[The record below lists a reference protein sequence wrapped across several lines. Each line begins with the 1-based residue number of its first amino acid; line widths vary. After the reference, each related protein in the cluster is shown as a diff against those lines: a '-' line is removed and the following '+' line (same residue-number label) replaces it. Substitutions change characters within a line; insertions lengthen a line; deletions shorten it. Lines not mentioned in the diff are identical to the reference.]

1 MESYDLAVFGNGFD
15 LHFGCKTRYIDFY
28 KIIYIVRKKSNYDYF
43 EDKIFNDLENARY
56 LNLKNIKPT
65 TKKLFDLFN
74 LVSKQNFFVDYFV
87 SYNENFEEWNNFEEE
102 LKNILK
108 MFNQFFLDIKEE
120 NYHVYTSDTMVF
132 INLNELKNSTKYI
145 FLFICSNENKY
156 YTYDKKSNNLFFKRA
171 FEKGNK
177 YFIKEKIKKY
187 INEIPNFL
195 LSELKQFESMFNEY
209 LNVIESQVK
218 YNDLNFLFKNLITY
232 NYTFLGENIFCRPTY
247 HIHGKIKKTK
257 KTDIIFGIDSS
268 DDLIP
273 SLKIFTKLNRR
284 VANNTDIKKIDPL
297 VETAK
302 SIVIFGHS
310 LDLADKDSLSFIL
323 KNVMELDM
331 LTIYYFNGN
340 QNEKEIL
347 ANNLS
352 EIIGK
357 DNFFNLS
364 TSNVLHFVPIPNN
377 EIVRELIKS

>member
-28 KIIYIVRKKSNYDYF
+28 KIIYMVRKKSNYDYF
-43 EDKIFNDLENARY
+43 EDKIFNDLENTRH
-56 LNLKNIKPT
+56 LKLENIKPT
-65 TKKLFDLFN
+65 SKKLFDLFN

-195 LSELKQFESMFNEY
+195 LSELK
-209 LNVIESQVK
+209 
-218 YNDLNFLFKNLITY
+218 
-232 NYTFLGENIFCRPTY
+232 
-247 HIHGKIKKTK
+247 
-257 KTDIIFGIDSS
+257 
-268 DDLIP
+268 
-273 SLKIFTKLNRR
+273 
-284 VANNTDIKKIDPL
+284 
-297 VETAK
+297 
-302 SIVIFGHS
+302 
-310 LDLADKDSLSFIL
+310 
-323 KNVMELDM
+323 
-331 LTIYYFNGN
+331 
-340 QNEKEIL
+340 
-347 ANNLS
+347 
-352 EIIGK
+352 
-357 DNFFNLS
+357 
-364 TSNVLHFVPIPNN
+364 
-377 EIVRELIKS
+377 

>member
-28 KIIYIVRKKSNYDYF
+28 KIIYMVCNNKNYKNF
-43 EDKIFNDLENARY
+43 ENTILNELQEKR
-56 LNLKNIKPT
+56 NLKLKSKNIISNQLSNLYNLISKP
-65 TKKLFDLFN
+65 
-74 LVSKQNFFVDYFV
+74 NFFVNYFINH
-87 SYNENFEEWNNFEEE
+87 NEKFDEWNGFEEE

-108 MFNQFFLDIKEE
+108 MFNQFFLDIEE
-120 NYHVYTSDTMVF
+120 GNYNVYVSENIVY
-132 INLNELKNSTKYI
+132 ICLNELKNSEKYT
-145 FLFICSNENKY
+145 FLFICSSDNKY
-156 YTYDKKSNNLFFKRA
+156 YNYDKDNNDLI
-171 FEKGNK
+171 
-177 YFIKEKIKKY
+177 IKIKTINQNEFYLREKIKKY
-187 INEIPNFL
+187 IKEIPNFL
-195 LSELKQFESMFNEY
+195 LLELKKFEVIFDEY
-209 LNVIESQVK
+209 LNIFVK
-218 YNDLNFLFKNLITY
+218 RTVQNNDLDFNFKNLITY
-232 NYTFLGENIFCRPTY
+232 NYTNFGENLFQKETFY
-247 HIHGKIKKTK
+247 IHGRMMT
-257 KTDIIFGIDSS
+257 TSIIFGIDSS
-268 DDLIP
+268 DELIP

-284 VANNTDIKKIDPL
+284 VANNTDIKKIDPI
-297 VETAK
+297 VKDAK

-364 TSNVLHFVPIPNN
+364 TSNVLNFVPIPNN
-377 EIVRELIKS
+377 EADRELIKS